1 MTTRDH
7 RFRRPWH
14 RGRRCSSDPKPELK
28 PKPNPNPHPNPNPN
42 EAQAVLLCY
51 DITNYQSF
59 QNLED
64 WFRLVR
70 RTFQGSAMPYVT
82 LVVRTDVF

>member
-1 MTTRDH
+1 M
-7 RFRRPWH
+7 
-14 RGRRCSSDPKPELK
+14 
-28 PKPNPNPHPNPNPN
+28 
-42 EAQAVLLCY
+42 LLCY

>member
-1 MTTRDH
+1 MA
-7 RFRRPWH
+7 PWQAVLL
-14 RGRRCSSDPKPELK
+14 CYPKPELK

-42 EAQAVLLCY
+42 GAQAVLLCY